1 MRAYLSGK
9 MTGLNGFG
17 FDRFFR
23 AEKTILSDPRFS
35 AVGNPARWDL
45 ERLGYTEEVYDDYT
59 AAAAGSWVSTQPFNL
74 KEAAK
79 MDLSFIID
87 EAEALVLIPGWESS
101 LGANAELKTANWM
114 NLPVFIM
121 SEKLDRVDEFDD

>member
-1 MRAYLSGK
+1 MKAYLSGK
-9 MTGLNGFG
+9 MIGLPWLGFP
-17 FDRFFR
+17 RFFK
-23 AEKTILSDPRFS
+23 AENTILSDPRFS
-35 AVGNPARWDL
+35 SVGNPARWDL
-45 ERLGYTEEVYDDYT
+45 ERLGYAEEVYDDYT
-59 AAAAGSWVSTQPFNL
+59 ATAAGSWVSTQPFNL

-87 EAEALVLIPGWESS
+87 EADALVLIPGWETS

-121 SEKLDRVDEFDD
+121 SENLDRVEEFNA